1 MEKTLRQHINEHP
14 DVKAGKAIAIVWDTS
29 DLLELETGPD
39 QKAPIN
45 EREACEILEKLDRN
59 HDADIGITWDV
70 IENAI
75 SDYILENPRTITRA
89 DVAVGTSYGSG
100 ESGGW
105 NYMQVDIPTHQL
117 EGLTDQELVAAFEK
131 AAILELDDRGEECV
145 FVRTVAWEEIDP
157 DEDDGESEE

>member
-1 MEKTLRQHINEHP
+1 MTKTLRQHINDHP
-14 DVKAGKAIAIVWDTS
+14 DVKAGKAFAIVWDTS

-45 EREACEILEKLDRN
+45 EREACEILENLDRN
-59 HDADIGITWDV
+59 HDGSIGITWDV

-75 SDYILENPRTITRA
+75 SDYILENPRTIARA

-105 NYMQVDIPTHQL
+105 SYMQIDIPMHKL
-117 EGLTDQELVAAFEK
+117 EGLSGQEFTAAFEM
-131 AAILELDDRGEECV
+131 AAIRELDDRGEECV

-157 DEDDGESEE
+157 DEDEDD